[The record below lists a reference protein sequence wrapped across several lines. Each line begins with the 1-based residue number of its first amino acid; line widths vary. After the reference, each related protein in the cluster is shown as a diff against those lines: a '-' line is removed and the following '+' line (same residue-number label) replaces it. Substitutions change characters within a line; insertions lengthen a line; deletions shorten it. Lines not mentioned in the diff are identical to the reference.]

1 MKTRPARW
9 QWATE
14 NGKSGL
20 RPRPPGWVPRSG
32 REAPEHDVITAPVPT
47 VALLEAARAMT
58 QPEPPVDLG
67 LYREAEY
74 REAEYREAG
83 YREAGYREAEHRE
96 AAGYREAEP
105 SEEPPRSSRISK
117 PALPLAAEFGLE
129 HLIDADLRP
138 SRNWSLWLRSH
149 GPWIAMGT
157 LVLWLI
163 ASFALRWLL

>member
-1 MKTRPARW
+1 MMSEMISEMKTRPARW

-32 REAPEHDVITAPVPT
+32 REAPEQDVITAPVPT

-67 LYREAEY
+67 LYF
-74 REAEYREAG
+74 EAG
-83 YREAGYREAEHRE
+83 YQEEDAEYQEAELV
-96 AAGYREAEP
+96 
-105 SEEPPRSSRISK
+105 EEPPRSSRVSK

-149 GPWIAMGT
+149 GPWIAAGT